1 MEGYSFYFEF
11 LEKMSQSPHINKII
25 KRTINVF
32 LRPKDEK
39 DYDTKIN
46 TWKMCLL
53 KMVDKLKNSPEV
65 CLNAIQIFFDLIQGS
80 TVRDN
85 ISVQGSV

>member
-1 MEGYSFYFEF
+1 
-11 LEKMSQSPHINKII
+11 MSQSAHINKII

-53 KMVDKLKNSPEV
+53 KMVDKLKSSP
-65 CLNAIQIFFDLIQGS
+65 
-80 TVRDN
+80 
-85 ISVQGSV
+85 